1 MLWAFFLLFL
11 LVLLLILYSYF
22 MVDLHSIND
31 SISGGQGGSRPMCAY
46 SRAVKVGSEG
56 RDGIVS
62 TAQS

>member
-1 MLWAFFLLFL
+1 
-11 LVLLLILYSYF
+11 
-22 MVDLHSIND
+22 MVDLHRIND
-31 SISGGQGGSRPMCAY
+31 SMSGGQGGSRPMCAY